1 MNVKILLSIIAILL
15 IARTP
20 LHSQTPMQILDK
32 TAAVINGSDG
42 LGGNF
47 TVTTFDGNTPR
58 DKVTGTI
65 QLKGQMYFLK
75 TPQITTWYNGHKMWT
90 YIQGSDE
97 VSQTVPTDEELH
109 KSSPTAFLSIYK
121 KGYKLSSK
129 TVSLRGKSTWEV
141 TLSSKSKKNSTP
153 QTNIVNIDKQT
164 SLPMCVRIHHQGQWT
179 RISMSGIKTLH
190 DLSPT
195 QFDFPSKDYPGV
207 QVIEL

>member
-1 MNVKILLSIIAILL
+1 MNDRILLSIIAILL

-42 LGGNF
+42 LSGNF

-75 TPQITTWYNGHKMWT
+75 TPQITTWYNGRKMWT

-97 VSQTVPTDEELH
+97 VSQTVPTDEELQ

-129 TVSLRGKSTWEV
+129 TASLRGKSTWEV

-153 QTNIVNIDKQT
+153 QTIIVNIDNSCFK
-164 SLPMCVRIHHQGQWT
+164 SHVSYFFCCKWNWIC
-179 RISMSGIKTLH
+179 S
-190 DLSPT
+190 
-195 QFDFPSKDYPGV
+195 
-207 QVIEL
+207 